1 MNASNR
7 GAARQG
13 QVIAT
18 RGRDAREAAS
28 VVAVTGACSF
38 LGRNLIGLLEE
49 DDRIAKIVVLD
60 IVRPSTAR
68 DKTRFYEI
76 DLTQAAVDSRMSEI
90 LHAEGVDTFVH
101 LAFLASPSPATAWA
115 HELESVGT
123 MHVLNACREHPIRK
137 LVMCS
142 TTMVYGPHPANP
154 NFLTEEHP
162 ARGMRTSHFVQD
174 KLEAEE
180 QMRAFATSRSD
191 CSVTILRLAPIL
203 GPNVNNHVTRW
214 LSRRL
219 VPTVLG
225 FDPLVQFLHEV
236 DAIAALRLAMEG
248 DVGGTFN
255 IVGDG
260 VLPISTVTKLAGRL
274 SVPLPYTLLKQ
285 LASLLWMAQLVEAPP
300 AFVVMLRHLCV
311 ADGARAREVLGF
323 RAAYSSR
330 DAVLDF
336 ESALRLRE
344 AHLLNES
351 ARA

>member
-1 MNASNR
+1 MNGSDKHGAGATAVISARAR
-7 GAARQG
+7 GSRT
-13 QVIAT
+13 AT
-18 RGRDAREAAS
+18 T
-28 VVAVTGACSF
+28 VVAITGACSF

-60 IVRPSTAR
+60 IARPSTAR

-90 LHAEGVDTFVH
+90 LHAEGVSTFVH
-101 LAFLASPSPATAWA
+101 LAFLASPSPAVAWA

-123 MHVLNACREHPIRK
+123 MHVLNACREQAVRK

-142 TTMVYGPHPANP
+142 TTMVYGPHATNP
-154 NFLTEEHP
+154 NFLTEDHP
-162 ARGMRTSHFVQD
+162 ARGVRASHFVQD
-174 KLEAEE
+174 KLEAET
-180 QMRAFATSRSD
+180 QVRAFADARQA

-219 VPTVLG
+219 VPSVLG

-236 DAIAALRLAMEG
+236 DAIAALRLAMERE
-248 DVGGTFN
+248 VGGTFN

-260 VLPISTVTKLAGRL
+260 VLPISTVIKLAGRL
-274 SVPLPYTLLKQ
+274 SVPLPFTLLKQ
-285 LASLLWMAQLVEAPP
+285 IASLLWVAQLVEAPP
-300 AFVVMLRHLCV
+300 AFVSMLRYLCV